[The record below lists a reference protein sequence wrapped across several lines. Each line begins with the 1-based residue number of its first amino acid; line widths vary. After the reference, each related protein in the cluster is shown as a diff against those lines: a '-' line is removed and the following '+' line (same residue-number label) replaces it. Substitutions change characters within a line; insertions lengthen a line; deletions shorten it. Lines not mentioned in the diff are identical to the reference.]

1 MSDLRGNA
9 AAAWPREADAGR
21 GGTRLALALT
31 LLVAAAPVRAVQ
43 SDYDWEYSSKQIRPL
58 IQGYADCVV
67 KRQPAKASEAV
78 LSTVDNDALLKNYQM
93 LIIGDCLVQQTHASS
108 QMRFKGDLYRYALA
122 EALFKRE
129 LAAQPAPDLS
139 AAPKLEHP
147 DPGPEPQPIDA
158 KGRKLSKRKYEEALQ
173 QYRQQVTFAFLASY
187 GECVVR
193 QAPAQARALLLT
205 KPDSSEETGRFG
217 QLHPVLAACMPE
229 GHTISFGRV
238 ALRGSIAINY
248 YRLAHGARAAATGAA
263 E

>member
-1 MSDLRGNA
+1 M
-9 AAAWPREADAGR
+9 
-21 GGTRLALALT
+21 RLTLALT
-31 LLVAAAPVRAVQ
+31 LLIVAAPVGAFQ
-43 SDYDWEYSSKQIRPL
+43 SDYDWEYSSRQIRPL

-78 LSTVDNDALLKNYQM
+78 LSDLGNEALLENYQM

-129 LAAQPAPDLS
+129 LAAQPAPELA
-139 AAPKLEHP
+139 AAPQLTHR

-158 KGRKLSKRKYEEALQ
+158 RGRKLSKRKYEEALQ
-173 QYRQQVTFAFLASY
+173 DYRQQVTFAFLGSY

-193 QAPAQARALLLT
+193 QAPAESRALLLT
-205 KPDSSEETGRFG
+205 KPDSPEETGRFG
-217 QLHPVLAACMPE
+217 LLHPVLSACMPE
-229 GHTISFGRV
+229 GHTITFGRV

-248 YRLAHGARAAATGAA
+248 YRLAHAARAAATGTAG
-263 E
+263 